1 MSSPAKPG
9 FILGDGD
16 CGKMDS
22 RVRRNDVERCAA
34 VSTKPSLPKPSLP
47 KSPLPLTVDGRP
59 RAFFGRRS
67 GKRLHAG
74 QDRLFREVLP
84 ALAIAVSEGPL
95 DLAALFPGKTRFA
108 LEIGYGGGE
117 HLAREALTHP
127 ETGFIGAEV
136 FSGGI
141 AKLVEAISTEHID
154 NIRLFTDDALK
165 LLEKLPDAVLDEV
178 FLLYP
183 DPWPKTRHHKRRFV
197 SATTLGELARVLK
210 PDGMFR
216 FATDIEDYA
225 NWALAHSLRQPG
237 FRFEAGE
244 PGSWH
249 QPYPNWQ
256 PTRYEAKARLE
267 GRLRSFYFSFVRG

>member
-1 MSSPAKPG
+1 MSKPG
-9 FILGDGD
+9 
-16 CGKMDS
+16 
-22 RVRRNDVERCAA
+22 E
-34 VSTKPSLPKPSLP
+34 LPK
-47 KSPLPLTVDGRP
+47 TIDGTP

-67 GKRLHAG
+67 GKRLHRG

-84 ALAIAVSEGPL
+84 GLEIALGDGPL
-95 DLAALFPGKTRFA
+95 DPAALFPGRSRLV

-127 ETGFIGAEV
+127 ATGFIGAEV

-141 AKLVEAISTEHID
+141 AKMVEAIHAENIG

-165 LLEKLPDAVLDEV
+165 LLLKLPDAALDEV

-197 SATTLGELARVLK
+197 SPTTLGELARVMK
-210 PDGMFR
+210 PGAKLR

-225 NWALAHSLRQPG
+225 NWTLAHILREPA
-237 FRFEAGE
+237 FRFEPGA

-249 QPYPNWQ
+249 QPFPGWQ
-256 PTRYEAKARLE
+256 PTRYEEKARLE
-267 GRLRSFYFSFVRG
+267 GRGLSFYFTFVRVGSQNPRPPTSSP

>member
-1 MSSPAKPG
+1 VANSPH
-9 FILGDGD
+9 
-16 CGKMDS
+16 
-22 RVRRNDVERCAA
+22 RE
-34 VSTKPSLPKPSLP
+34 LPK
-47 KSPLPLTVDGRP
+47 TVDGRP

-74 QDRLFREVLP
+74 QERLFRELLP
-84 ALAIAVSEGPL
+84 GLEIALGEGPL
-95 DLAALFPGKTRFA
+95 DPTALFPGKSRFA

-117 HLAREALTHP
+117 HLARAALTHP

-141 AKLVEAISTEHID
+141 AKMVEAISTERID

-165 LLEKLPDAVLDEV
+165 LLVKLPDAALDEV

-183 DPWPKTRHHKRRFV
+183 DPWPKTRHHKRRFI
-197 SATTLGELARVLK
+197 SPTTLAQLARVLK
-210 PDGMFR
+210 PGGVFR

-225 NWALAHSLRQPG
+225 NWALAYLLRQPA
-237 FRFEAGE
+237 FRFEAGA

-249 QPYPNWQ
+249 EPYPGWQ

-267 GRLRSFYFSFVRG
+267 GRFRSFYFSFSRV

>member
-1 MSSPAKPG
+1 MRAEP
-9 FILGDGD
+9 
-16 CGKMDS
+16 
-22 RVRRNDVERCAA
+22 
-34 VSTKPSLPKPSLP
+34 PK
-47 KSPLPLTVDGRP
+47 TREGAP

-84 ALAIAVSEGPL
+84 ELEISLGDAPL
-95 DLAALFPGKTRFA
+95 NLDAMFPGTARRV

-117 HLAREALTHP
+117 HLARKALAHA

-141 AKLVEAISTEHID
+141 AKMVEAITAEAIG
-154 NIRLFTDDALK
+154 NVRLFTDDALK
-165 LLEKLPDAVLDEV
+165 LLQKLPDGALDEA

-183 DPWPKTRHHKRRFV
+183 DPWPKMRHHKRRFV
-197 SATTLGELARVLK
+197 SPMTLGELARVLK
-210 PDGMFR
+210 PGGVFR

-225 NWALAHSLRQPG
+225 NWTLAHILRQPG
-237 FRFEAGE
+237 FRFEAGA

-249 QPYPNWQ
+249 EPYPGWQ
-256 PTRYEAKARLE
+256 PTRYEAKARRE
-267 GRLRSFYFSFVRG
+267 GRLVSFYLTFTRL